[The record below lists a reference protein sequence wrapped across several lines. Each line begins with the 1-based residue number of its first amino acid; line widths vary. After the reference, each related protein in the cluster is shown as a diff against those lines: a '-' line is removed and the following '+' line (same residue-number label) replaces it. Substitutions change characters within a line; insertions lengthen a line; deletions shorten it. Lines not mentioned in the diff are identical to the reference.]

1 MNESIRAAEE
11 DGVAG
16 IEAEGVVVGEEA
28 VARDFLIVVSFMIG
42 GRTPG
47 PDGTTKKY
55 EPELHGVHA
64 VSTECYGIRRSL
76 HSCALRNRSYE
87 DGSYQV
93 LEVILIVGSAGTIKL
108 LFINCKAHYNIIA
121 EDRYHSK
128 FMSTASAIADSCAR
142 AL

>member
-28 VARDFLIVVSFMIG
+28 VARDFLIVVSYVIG

-47 PDGTTKKY
+47 PDGTMKNY

-64 VSTECYGIRRSL
+64 VRTECYGIRRS
-76 HSCALRNRSYE
+76 CTA
-87 DGSYQV
+87 
-93 LEVILIVGSAGTIKL
+93 
-108 LFINCKAHYNIIA
+108 AHYGTSPTRMA
-121 EDRYHSK
+121 YTKCWRPFFS
-128 FMSTASAIADSCAR
+128 
-142 AL
+142 